1 MKVQTFQSELKGE
14 IVLFIDDYKLN
25 LNIENNNFFANYEFL
40 KEYDKKLTDVNPK
53 LFELMVWLLLYN
65 LDTIEFSEPYKVK
78 KTNKHLVSYSGGAD
92 STALLSMFGGIP
104 IHILRSYNK
113 DYENRQI
120 RACNNVNSKNI
131 ETDFELVRKIYTDKQ
146 GFNVGI
152 GYAAL
157 YFPILELLGLDT
169 IYFGVVFDDLA
180 FNYGETLKFNGDLKN
195 SNFHR
200 INNHL
205 KNYDISIRFP
215 LAGYSEVLTTKI
227 ADESKISNFSSCHT
241 IGNEDSCGVCYKCF
255 RKQGIRGK
263 KISLKDKKTYGN
275 ITKILDKKP
284 IKMASSTIY
293 GIQKANYQG
302 NYFSKFYNVDVS
314 WCDRVNKYYNDE
326 FGIGHISKYE
336 FQTEHDLQM
345 INQFVDFINN
355 DKLYK

>member
-1 MKVQTFQSELKGE
+1 MKEQKFKSETKGE
-14 IVLFIDDYKLN
+14 IILEIDEYSLKLK
-25 LNIENNNFFANYEFL
+25 IENNNFFANYEFL
-40 KEYDKKLTDVNPK
+40 KEYDKKLTEVNPK
-53 LFELMVWLLLYN
+53 LFELMIWLLLYN
-65 LDTIEFSEPYKVK
+65 LDTIKFSEPYKIK

-92 STALLSMFGGIP
+92 STALLSIFGGVP
-104 IHILRSYNK
+104 VHILRSYNK

-131 ETDFELVRKIYTDKQ
+131 ETDFELVRKLYLNKE

-152 GYAAL
+152 GYTAL
-157 YFPILELLGLDT
+157 YFPILELLDLDT

-180 FNYGETLKFNGDLKN
+180 FNYGQELKFNGDIKN

-215 LAGYSEVLTTKI
+215 IAGYSEVLTTKI
-227 ADESKISNFSSCHT
+227 AEESGILNFSSCHT
-241 IGNEDSCGVCYKCF
+241 IGSEDSCNVCYKCF
-255 RKQGIRGK
+255 RKKGIRGK
-263 KISLKDKKTYGN
+263 KISLKDKKVYNSITN
-275 ITKILDKKP
+275 ILNKKP

-293 GIQKANYQG
+293 GIQEANYQG

-326 FGIGHISKYE
+326 FGIKHTPKYK
-336 FQTEHDLQM
+336 FQTEYDLQM
-345 INQFVDFINN
+345 IDKFVNFINN
-355 DKLYK
+355 DISYK